1 MAIFLLK
8 FLIQGPLDHTN
19 PASSKRM
26 GRNSERKWVMPQSS
40 VLVRLLAPKLS
51 TAFFKLMP
59 SPTIRDLFL
68 LFLGS
73 VRLDEYLGFNAW
85 NTGVGGSFFI
95 LTRDYIRPSKIKAR
109 KCYSKPSVMY
119 RLVSHLRLAT
129 LVFYIGIL
137 LLAVA
142 RSTASLTSR
151 YHICTLHKVLG
162 ISTLRRDPHIFPLY
176 VNVRVDLFTAVIDL
190 TIQTMELSKYASLP
204 PATFEQIDDSRNPAA
219 ALVAGSQFWIKS
231 LSTAFLV

>member
-1 MAIFLLK
+1 
-8 FLIQGPLDHTN
+8 
-19 PASSKRM
+19 
-26 GRNSERKWVMPQSS
+26 
-40 VLVRLLAPKLS
+40 
-51 TAFFKLMP
+51 LMP

-219 ALVAGSQFWIKS
+219 ALPPDEHPWTTMIIRTWASAATIMTPTIPRLSLDWTLEAKISLRDIHLINGRCIYDVIAGLRQ
-231 LSTAFLV
+231 